1 MVPVGD
7 ADRWLVHMRVDRRF
21 RRQKPSF
28 KGLREMSVTAAL
40 VKELR
45 EKSGAGMMDCKK
57 ALAETNGDMDAAV
70 DWLRTK
76 GLAAAAKKS
85 GRVAAEGLVA
95 IAVAGKKGAVIE
107 LNAETDFV
115 SRNSE
120 FQGFASTLADLAL
133 GVDDLDAL
141 KAVDFPGT
149 GRIVADELTQK
160 IATIGENM
168 SLRRMQAVSVNNGSV
183 VSYVHNATADGLG
196 RIGVLVA
203 LESTADTG
211 VLEPLGKQIAMH
223 IAATSPASLS
233 VQDLDPEAVA
243 RERDVL
249 IEQAKA
255 SGKPQEIAEK
265 MVEGRMKKYYQEV
278 VLLEQTSVID
288 GESRIADVIA
298 KAGKDAGADIALTA
312 FVRFNLG
319 EGIERESS
327 DFAAEVAAQLA

>member
-1 MVPVGD
+1 
-7 ADRWLVHMRVDRRF
+7 
-21 RRQKPSF
+21 
-28 KGLREMSVTAAL
+28 MSVTAAL

-57 ALAETNGDMDAAV
+57 ALAETDGDMEAAI

-76 GLAAAAKKS
+76 GLATAAKKS
-85 GRVAAEGLVA
+85 GRVASEGLVA
-95 IAVAGKKGAVIE
+95 FAVDGTRGALIE

-115 SRNSE
+115 ARNTE
-120 FQGFASTLADLAL
+120 FQEFASTLAGLAL
-133 GVDDLDAL
+133 GAEDIDAL
-141 KAVDFPGT
+141 SGVDYPGT
-149 GRIVADELTQK
+149 GRNVAEELTQK

-168 SLRRMQAVSVNNGSV
+168 SLRRMASVSVGSGAV
-183 VSYVHNATADGLG
+183 VSYMHNATAPGLG

-203 LESTADTG
+203 LESTAGAD
-211 VLEPLGKQIAMH
+211 VLEGLGKQIAMH
-223 IAATSPASLS
+223 IAATAPASLS
-233 VQDLDPEAVA
+233 VDDLDKDMVQ

-265 MVEGRMKKYYQEV
+265 MVEGRMKKYYKEV

-288 GESRIADVIA
+288 GETAIGDVIA
-298 KAGKDAGADIALTA
+298 KAGKDAGAEIALSA

-319 EGIERESS
+319 EGIEKEET
-327 DFAAEVAAQLA
+327 DFAAEVAAQLS

>member
-1 MVPVGD
+1 
-7 ADRWLVHMRVDRRF
+7 
-21 RRQKPSF
+21 
-28 KGLREMSVTAAL
+28 MSVTAAL

-57 ALAETNGDMDAAV
+57 ALAETDADMEAAV

-76 GLAAAAKKS
+76 GLATAAKKS
-85 GRVAAEGLVA
+85 GRVASEGLVA
-95 IAVAGKKGAVIE
+95 FCVDGKKGALVE

-115 SRNSE
+115 ARNTE
-120 FQGFASTLADLAL
+120 FQEFASTLAKLAL
-133 GVDDLDAL
+133 DAEDIKSL
-141 KAVDFPGT
+141 SGSDYPET
-149 GRIVADELTQK
+149 GRNVADELTNK

-168 SLRRMQAVSVNNGSV
+168 SLRRIAMLSVGSGMV
-183 VSYVHNATADGLG
+183 VPYMHNSTAPGLG

-203 LESTADTG
+203 LESTAGAD
-211 VLEPLGKQIAMH
+211 VLEGLGKQIAMH

-233 VQDLDPEAVA
+233 VEDLDPESVQ

-265 MVEGRMKKYYQEV
+265 MVQGRMKKYHQEV

-288 GESRIADVIA
+288 GETRIADVVA
-298 KAGKDAGADIALTA
+298 NAAEDAGVEIALTG

-319 EGIERESS
+319 EGIEKEET
-327 DFAAEVAAQLA
+327 DFAAEVAAQLS

>member
-1 MVPVGD
+1 
-7 ADRWLVHMRVDRRF
+7 
-21 RRQKPSF
+21 
-28 KGLREMSVTAAL
+28 MSVTAAL

-57 ALAETNGDMDAAV
+57 ALAETDGDMEAAI

-76 GLAAAAKKS
+76 GLATAAKKS
-85 GRVAAEGLVA
+85 GRVASEGLVA
-95 IAVAGKKGAVIE
+95 LCVEGTSGAVIE

-115 SRNSE
+115 ARNTE
-120 FQGFASTLADLAL
+120 FQEFASTLAQLAL
-133 GVDDLDAL
+133 NAGDLESLSASDY
-141 KAVDFPGT
+141 PET
-149 GRIVADELTQK
+149 GRNVAEELTHK

-168 SLRRMQAVSVNNGSV
+168 SLRRMEKLSVGSGTV
-183 VSYVHNATADGLG
+183 VSYMHNSTAPGLG

-203 LESTADTG
+203 LESTAGAD
-211 VLEPLGKQIAMH
+211 VLDGLGKQIAMH

-233 VQDLDPEAVA
+233 VGDLDPEAVQ

-288 GESRIADVIA
+288 GETRIADVVA
-298 KAGKDAGADIALTA
+298 NAGKDAGAEITLTG
-312 FVRFNLG
+312 FTRFNLG
-319 EGIERESS
+319 EGIEKEET
-327 DFAAEVAAQLA
+327 DFAAEVAAQLS

>member
-1 MVPVGD
+1 
-7 ADRWLVHMRVDRRF
+7 
-21 RRQKPSF
+21 
-28 KGLREMSVTAAL
+28 MSVTAAL

-95 IAVAGKKGAVIE
+95 IAVDGTKGSVVE

-115 SRNSE
+115 ARNSE
-120 FQGFASTLADLAL
+120 FQAFASTLARLAL
-133 GVDDLDAL
+133 GVDDIDAL
-141 KAVDFPGT
+141 KAADFPGT
-149 GRIVADELTQK
+149 GRNVADELTQK

-168 SLRRMQAVSVNNGSV
+168 SLRRMETLSVGSGSV
-183 VSYVHNATADGLG
+183 VSYIHSATADGLG

-203 LESTADTG
+203 LESTADKASLDG
-211 VLEPLGKQIAMH
+211 LGKQIAMH

-233 VQDLDPEAVA
+233 ISDLDPEAVA

-265 MVEGRMKKYYQEV
+265 MVEGRMKKYYQDV

-288 GESRIADVIA
+288 GETRIADVVS
-298 KAGKDAGADIALTA
+298 KAGKDAGADIALTG

-319 EGIERESS
+319 EGIERETT
-327 DFAAEVAAQLA
+327 DFAAEVAAQLS

>member
-1 MVPVGD
+1 
-7 ADRWLVHMRVDRRF
+7 
-21 RRQKPSF
+21 
-28 KGLREMSVTAAL
+28 MSVTAAL

-57 ALAETNGDMDAAV
+57 ALGETNGDMDAAI

-76 GLAAAAKKS
+76 GLATAAKKS
-85 GRVAAEGLVA
+85 GRVASEGLVA
-95 IAVAGKKGAVIE
+95 IAVEGTSGAVVE

-115 SRNSE
+115 ARNTE
-120 FQGFASTLADLAL
+120 FQDFARSLSGLAL
-133 GVDDLDAL
+133 AAGDLDTLRA
-141 KAVDFPGT
+141 ATYPDT
-149 GRIVADELTQK
+149 GRTVEEELTQK

-168 SLRRMQAVSVNNGSV
+168 TLRRMERLSVSNGAV
-183 VSYVHNATADGLG
+183 VSYMHNATADGLG
-196 RIGVLVA
+196 RIGVLVP
-203 LESTADTG
+203 LESTADEAALQG
-211 VLEPLGKQIAMH
+211 LGKQLAMH

-233 VQDLDPEAVA
+233 VEDLDKDAVQ

-288 GESRIADVIA
+288 GETRIADVIT
-298 KAGKDAGADIALTA
+298 KAGKDAGADIAMTA

-319 EGIERESS
+319 EGIEKEET
-327 DFAAEVAAQLA
+327 DFAAEVAAQLS

>member
-1 MVPVGD
+1 
-7 ADRWLVHMRVDRRF
+7 
-21 RRQKPSF
+21 
-28 KGLREMSVTAAL
+28 MSVTAAL

-95 IAVAGKKGAVIE
+95 IAVDDTKGSVVE

-115 SRNSE
+115 ARNSE
-120 FQGFASTLADLAL
+120 FQAFASTLARLAL
-133 GVDDLDAL
+133 GVDNIDGLNA
-141 KAVDFPGT
+141 ADFPGT
-149 GRIVADELTQK
+149 GRNVADELTQK

-168 SLRRMQAVSVNNGSV
+168 SLRRMETLSVGSGSV
-183 VSYVHNATADGLG
+183 VSYIHNATAEGLG

-203 LESTADTG
+203 LESTADKASLDG
-211 VLEPLGKQIAMH
+211 LGKQIAMH

-233 VQDLDPEAVA
+233 INDLDPEAVA

-288 GESRIADVIA
+288 GETRIADVVA
-298 KAGKDAGADIALTA
+298 KAGKDAGADIALTG

-319 EGIERESS
+319 EGIEREST
-327 DFAAEVAAQLA
+327 DFAAEVAAQLS

>member
-1 MVPVGD
+1 
-7 ADRWLVHMRVDRRF
+7 
-21 RRQKPSF
+21 
-28 KGLREMSVTAAL
+28 MSVTAAL

-57 ALAETNGDMDAAV
+57 ALAETNGDMDAAI

-95 IAVAGKKGAVIE
+95 IAVDGKKGAVIE

-149 GRIVADELTQK
+149 GRIVSDELTQK

-168 SLRRMQAVSVNNGSV
+168 SLRRMETVSVENGSV

-203 LESTADTG
+203 LESTADGT

-288 GESRIADVIA
+288 GETRIADVIA
-298 KAGKDAGADIALTA
+298 KAGKDAGAEIALTA

>member
-1 MVPVGD
+1 
-7 ADRWLVHMRVDRRF
+7 
-21 RRQKPSF
+21 
-28 KGLREMSVTAAL
+28 MSVTAAL

-57 ALAETNGDMDAAV
+57 ALGETNGDMDAAI

-76 GLAAAAKKS
+76 GLATAAKKS
-85 GRVAAEGLVA
+85 GRVASEGLVA
-95 IAVAGKKGAVIE
+95 IAVEGTSGAVVE

-115 SRNSE
+115 ARNTE
-120 FQGFASTLADLAL
+120 FQDFARSLSGLAL
-133 GVDDLDAL
+133 AAGDLDTLRA
-141 KAVDFPGT
+141 ATYPDT
-149 GRIVADELTQK
+149 GRTVEEELTQK

-168 SLRRMQAVSVNNGSV
+168 TLRRMERLSVSNGAV
-183 VSYVHNATADGLG
+183 VSYMHNATADGLG

-203 LESTADTG
+203 LESTADEAALQG
-211 VLEPLGKQIAMH
+211 LGKQLAMH

-233 VQDLDPEAVA
+233 VEDLDKDAVQ

-288 GESRIADVIA
+288 GETRIADVIT
-298 KAGKDAGADIALTA
+298 KAGKDAGADIAMKA

-319 EGIERESS
+319 EGIEKEET
-327 DFAAEVAAQLA
+327 DFAAEVAAQLS

>member
-1 MVPVGD
+1 
-7 ADRWLVHMRVDRRF
+7 
-21 RRQKPSF
+21 
-28 KGLREMSVTAAL
+28 MSVTAAL

-57 ALAETNGDMDAAV
+57 ALSETDGDMEAAI

-76 GLAAAAKKS
+76 GLATAAKKS
-85 GRVAAEGLVA
+85 GRVASEGLVA
-95 IAVAGKKGAVIE
+95 FAVDGTRGALIE

-115 SRNSE
+115 ARNTE
-120 FQGFASTLADLAL
+120 FQEFASTLATLAL
-133 GVDDLDAL
+133 AADDMEALGGVDYPD
-141 KAVDFPGT
+141 T
-149 GRIVADELTQK
+149 GRNVSEELTHK

-168 SLRRMQAVSVNNGSV
+168 SLRRMESVSVGSGSV
-183 VSYVHNATADGLG
+183 VSYMHNSTAPGLG

-203 LESTADTG
+203 LESSADKA
-211 VLEPLGKQIAMH
+211 VLEELGKQIAMH

-233 VQDLDPEAVA
+233 VDDLDPESVQ

-288 GESRIADVIA
+288 GETQIAGVVANAA
-298 KAGKDAGADIALTA
+298 KSAGTDIELTSFA
-312 FVRFNLG
+312 RFNLG
-319 EGIERESS
+319 EGIEKEET
-327 DFAAEVAAQLA
+327 DFAAEVAAQLS

>member
-1 MVPVGD
+1 
-7 ADRWLVHMRVDRRF
+7 
-21 RRQKPSF
+21 
-28 KGLREMSVTAAL
+28 MSVTAAL

-57 ALAETNGDMDAAV
+57 ALAETDGDMEAAI

-76 GLAAAAKKS
+76 GLATAAKKS
-85 GRVAAEGLVA
+85 GRVASEGLVA
-95 IAVAGKKGAVIE
+95 FAVDGTRGALIE

-115 SRNSE
+115 ARNTE
-120 FQGFASTLADLAL
+120 FQEFASTLAGLAL
-133 GVDDLDAL
+133 GADDINAL
-141 KAVDFPGT
+141 TGADYPGT
-149 GRIVADELTQK
+149 GRNVAEELTHK

-168 SLRRMQAVSVNNGSV
+168 SLRRMASVSVGSGAV
-183 VSYVHNATADGLG
+183 VSYMHNATAAGLG

-203 LESTADTG
+203 LESTAGAD
-211 VLEPLGKQIAMH
+211 VLEGLGKQIAMH
-223 IAATSPASLS
+223 IAATAPASLS
-233 VQDLDPEAVA
+233 VDDLDAEMVQ

-265 MVEGRMKKYYQEV
+265 MVEGRMKKYYKEV

-288 GESRIADVIA
+288 GETAIADVIS
-298 KAGKDAGADIALTA
+298 KAGKDAGADIALKA

-319 EGIERESS
+319 EGIEKEET
-327 DFAAEVAAQLA
+327 DFAAEVAAQLS

>member
-1 MVPVGD
+1 
-7 ADRWLVHMRVDRRF
+7 
-21 RRQKPSF
+21 
-28 KGLREMSVTAAL
+28 MSVTAAL

-57 ALAETNGDMDAAV
+57 ALSETDGDMEAAI

-76 GLAAAAKKS
+76 GLATAAKKS
-85 GRVAAEGLVA
+85 GRVASEGLVA
-95 IAVAGKKGAVIE
+95 FAVDGTRGALIE

-115 SRNSE
+115 ARNTE
-120 FQGFASTLADLAL
+120 FQEFASTLATLAL
-133 GVDDLDAL
+133 DADDIEALGGVDY
-141 KAVDFPGT
+141 PET
-149 GRIVADELTQK
+149 GRNVSEELTHK

-168 SLRRMQAVSVNNGSV
+168 SLRRMESVSVGSGSV
-183 VSYVHNATADGLG
+183 VSYMHNSTAPGLG

-203 LESTADTG
+203 LESSADTA
-211 VLEPLGKQIAMH
+211 VLEEVGKQIAMH

-233 VQDLDPEAVA
+233 VDDLDPESVQ

-288 GESRIADVIA
+288 GETQIAGVVANAA
-298 KAGKDAGADIALTA
+298 KSAGTDIELTA
-312 FVRFNLG
+312 FARFNLG
-319 EGIERESS
+319 EGIEKEET
-327 DFAAEVAAQLA
+327 DFAAEVAAQLS

>member
-1 MVPVGD
+1 MT
-7 ADRWLVHMRVDRRF
+7 
-21 RRQKPSF
+21 
-28 KGLREMSVTAAL
+28 MSVTAAL

-57 ALAETNGDMDAAV
+57 ALAETGGDMEAAV

-76 GLAAAAKKS
+76 GLATAAKKS
-85 GRVAAEGLVA
+85 GRVASEGLVA
-95 IAVAGKKGAVIE
+95 LCVDGTKGAVIE

-115 SRNSE
+115 ARNTE
-120 FQGFASTLADLAL
+120 FQEFASTLATLAL
-133 GVDDLDAL
+133 DADDLDAL
-141 KAVDFPGT
+141 AAADYPET
-149 GRIVADELTQK
+149 GRNVADELTNK

-168 SLRRMQAVSVNNGSV
+168 SLRRMATMSVGSGTV
-183 VSYVHNATADGLG
+183 VPYMHNSTAPGLG

-203 LESTADTG
+203 LESTAGADA
-211 VLEPLGKQIAMH
+211 LEGLGKQIAMH

-233 VQDLDPEAVA
+233 VEDLDPEAVQ

-265 MVEGRMKKYYQEV
+265 MVQGRMKKYYQEV

-288 GESRIADVIA
+288 GETRIADVVA
-298 KAGKDAGADIALTA
+298 NAGKDAGAEIALTG

-319 EGIERESS
+319 EGIEKEET
-327 DFAAEVAAQLA
+327 DFAAEVAAQLS

>member
-1 MVPVGD
+1 
-7 ADRWLVHMRVDRRF
+7 
-21 RRQKPSF
+21 
-28 KGLREMSVTAAL
+28 MSVTAAL

-95 IAVAGKKGAVIE
+95 IAVDGTKGSVVE

-115 SRNSE
+115 ARNSE
-120 FQGFASTLADLAL
+120 FQAFASTLARLAL
-133 GVDDLDAL
+133 GVDDIDAL
-141 KAVDFPGT
+141 KAADFPGT
-149 GRIVADELTQK
+149 GRNVADELTQK

-168 SLRRMQAVSVNNGSV
+168 SLRRMETLSVGSGSV
-183 VSYVHNATADGLG
+183 VSYIHNATADGLG

-203 LESTADTG
+203 LESTADKSSLDG
-211 VLEPLGKQIAMH
+211 LGKQIAMH

-233 VQDLDPEAVA
+233 ISDLDPEAVA

-265 MVEGRMKKYYQEV
+265 MVEGRMKKYYQDV

-288 GESRIADVIA
+288 GETRIADVVS
-298 KAGKDAGADIALTA
+298 KAGKDAGADIALTG

-319 EGIERESS
+319 EGIERETT
-327 DFAAEVAAQLA
+327 DFAAEVAAQLS

>member
-1 MVPVGD
+1 
-7 ADRWLVHMRVDRRF
+7 
-21 RRQKPSF
+21 
-28 KGLREMSVTAAL
+28 MSVTAAL

-45 EKSGAGMMDCKK
+45 DKSGAGMMDCKK
-57 ALAETNGDMDAAV
+57 ALAETGGDMEAAI

-76 GLAAAAKKS
+76 GLATAAKKS
-85 GRVAAEGLVA
+85 GRVASEGLVA
-95 IAVAGKKGAVIE
+95 FCVEGTSGAVIE

-115 SRNSE
+115 ARNTE
-120 FQGFASTLADLAL
+120 FQEFASTLARLAL
-133 GVDDLDAL
+133 GADDLDAL
-141 KAVDFPGT
+141 TAVDYPET
-149 GRIVADELTQK
+149 GRNVADELTHK

-168 SLRRMQAVSVNNGSV
+168 SLRRMAKLSVGSGTV
-183 VSYVHNATADGLG
+183 VSYMHNSTAPGLG

-203 LESTADTG
+203 LESTASTDA
-211 VLEPLGKQIAMH
+211 LDSLGKQIAMH

-233 VQDLDPEAVA
+233 VEDLDPEAVQ

-265 MVEGRMKKYYQEV
+265 MVQGRMKKYYQEV

-288 GESRIADVIA
+288 GETRIADVVA
-298 KAGKDAGADIALTA
+298 NAGKDAGAEIALTG

-319 EGIERESS
+319 EGIEKEETDLS
-327 DFAAEVAAQLA
+327 LIHI

>member
-1 MVPVGD
+1 
-7 ADRWLVHMRVDRRF
+7 
-21 RRQKPSF
+21 
-28 KGLREMSVTAAL
+28 MSVTAAL

-57 ALAETNGDMDAAV
+57 ALAETDGDMEAAI

-76 GLAAAAKKS
+76 GLATAAKKS
-85 GRVAAEGLVA
+85 GRVASEGLVA
-95 IAVAGKKGAVIE
+95 FAVDGTKGAVIE

-115 SRNSE
+115 ARYTE
-120 FQGFASTLADLAL
+120 FQEFASTLAGLAL
-133 GVDDLDAL
+133 AAGDLDAL
-141 KAVDFPGT
+141 TAADYPDT
-149 GRIVADELTQK
+149 GRNVAEELTHK

-168 SLRRMQAVSVNNGSV
+168 SLRRMAAVSVGSGAV
-183 VSYVHNATADGLG
+183 VSYMHNATAAGLG

-203 LESTADTG
+203 LESGAGAD

-223 IAATSPASLS
+223 IAATAPASLS
-233 VQDLDPEAVA
+233 VDDLDKDMVQ

-265 MVEGRMKKYYQEV
+265 MVEGRMKKYYKEV
-278 VLLEQTSVID
+278 VLLEQVSVID
-288 GESRIADVIA
+288 GETQISDVVA
-298 KAGKDAGADIALTA
+298 KAGKDAGAEIALTG

-319 EGIERESS
+319 EGIEKEET
-327 DFAAEVAAQLA
+327 DFAAEVAAQLS

>member
-1 MVPVGD
+1 
-7 ADRWLVHMRVDRRF
+7 
-21 RRQKPSF
+21 
-28 KGLREMSVTAAL
+28 MSVTAAL

-95 IAVAGKKGAVIE
+95 IAVDDTKGSVVE

-115 SRNSE
+115 ARNSE
-120 FQGFASTLADLAL
+120 FQAFASTLARLAL
-133 GVDDLDAL
+133 GVDNIDGL
-141 KAVDFPGT
+141 KAADFPGT
-149 GRIVADELTQK
+149 GRNVADELTQK

-168 SLRRMQAVSVNNGSV
+168 SLRRMETLSVGSGSV
-183 VSYVHNATADGLG
+183 VSYIHNATAEGLG

-203 LESTADTG
+203 LESTADKASLDG
-211 VLEPLGKQIAMH
+211 LGKQIAMH

-233 VQDLDPEAVA
+233 ISDLDREAVA

-288 GESRIADVIA
+288 GETRIADVVA
-298 KAGKDAGADIALTA
+298 KAGKDAGADIALTG

-319 EGIERESS
+319 EGIEREST
-327 DFAAEVAAQLA
+327 DFAAEVAAQLS

>member
-1 MVPVGD
+1 
-7 ADRWLVHMRVDRRF
+7 
-21 RRQKPSF
+21 
-28 KGLREMSVTAAL
+28 MSVTAAL

-57 ALAETNGDMDAAV
+57 ALGETNGDMDAAI

-85 GRVAAEGLVA
+85 GRVAAEGLVG
-95 IAVAGKKGAVIE
+95 IAVTGTKGAVVE

-115 SRNSE
+115 ARNSE
-120 FQGFASTLADLAL
+120 FQAFTSALANLAL
-133 GVDDLDAL
+133 NVTDIEAL
-141 KAVDFPGT
+141 KAIDFPET
-149 GRIVADELTQK
+149 GRNVEDELTQK

-168 SLRRMQAVSVNNGSV
+168 SLRRMQTLEVSNGAVVP
-183 VSYVHNATADGLG
+183 YMHNTTADGLG

-203 LESTADTG
+203 LESAADEA
-211 VLEPLGKQIAMH
+211 VLVALGKQIAMH

-233 VQDLDPEAVA
+233 IEDLDADAVA

-288 GESRIADVIA
+288 GETRIADVVA
-298 KAGKDAGADIALTA
+298 KAGKDAGSAVALTE

-319 EGIERESS
+319 EGIEREET
-327 DFAAEVAAQLA
+327 DFAAEVAAQLS